1 MARTFLRVL
10 CLVVVLSLT
19 PPVLVAQAKKTA
31 KGAAKTAAEEQGGG
45 SAKKKPTA
53 TKKPSKTKARP
64 TSSLASSD
72 EPLNPQPSLWGYPGL
87 WKTVGAGGLPAR
99 SFGGTGWVDRIN
111 RNPGYLTITTFG
123 TSGFYSFSQRFALDY
138 QVNINRRVLV
148 RRADQLS
155 FGQQRLT
162 LFGKGGCPEP
172 NCFPTYLLPT
182 VTFPGQLIPYL
193 RDPHTGV
200 LLNTAGFYNG
210 APWASALSQNGL
222 GEVVLGGHVT
232 LLDFSDSR
240 KFAVGLR
247 PYVFIP
253 TRRGLKQLQESGAQT
268 GSFQYGA
275 DLLLEGRAG
284 KAAGLYANAG
294 FRHVTDPK
302 PGGQRQ
308 FGLYNTVPVSF
319 GVNIPR
325 TGRLQLLA
333 EYTAG
338 FFFGRGTPD
347 DGLGTATDGTV
358 GFRAYPVNWLAFSAG
373 YRHTLNHS
381 QYGGDKNGFVG
392 QLSVSYLPVP
402 TVQAPIPPTVSCAAE
417 GAAVLAGEPVRLT
430 ATASTTSGGTLTYT
444 WATTAGRIE
453 GAGPTARLNTTGLAP
468 GSYAVTVRVDDG
480 RGGFADCTTQVSVK
494 SPPPPPPPPKPPT
507 ATCGADKSSVA
518 PGEVVAL
525 SATATSPDNRRL
537 NYDWT
542 VTGGRVAGSGPAV
555 RWDTTGLSTG
565 AYTATVRVADDRGL
579 SARCSAAINVQA
591 PPPAPR
597 AARLN
602 ECKFKA
608 GSPRVDNVCKAV
620 LDDVA
625 LRLQNEPGSRA
636 ALIGSHTAKEARTK
650 ALQSLNVQR
659 ASNVKAY
666 LVREKGIN
674 TGRIDVRTIG
684 DSETV
689 QIWLLPRGA
698 SMADLPGA
706 AAIEQMPPEKK
717 VPRKAAPRKKAAAT
731 TEAAPV
737 KKAAPVTEAA
747 PAKKAAP
754 AAKAAPAKKAGK
766 KAPTT
771 KTP

>member
-1 MARTFLRVL
+1 MTKTLLRVL
-10 CLVVVLSLT
+10 CLVVVLSLI
-19 PPVLVAQAKKTA
+19 PPVLLAQAKKTA
-31 KGAAKTAAEEQGGG
+31 KGAAKTTAEEKGGG
-45 SAKKKPTA
+45 AAKKKAAA
-53 TKKPSKTKARP
+53 TKTPSKTKSRP

-87 WKTVGAGGLPAR
+87 WKTVGAGGLPAT
-99 SFGGTGWVDRIN
+99 SFGATGWVDRIN

-182 VTFPGQLIPYL
+182 VTVTGRLIPYL
-193 RDPHTGV
+193 RDPHTGA
-200 LLNTAGFYNG
+200 LLNTAGFYNA
-210 APWASALSQNGL
+210 APWASRLSQNRI

-240 KFAVGLR
+240 KFAIGLR

-253 TRRGLKQLQESGAQT
+253 TRSNVEKLQESGAQT
-268 GSFQYGA
+268 GTFQYGA
-275 DLLLEGRAG
+275 DLLLEARAG
-284 KAAGLYANAG
+284 KAAGFYANG
-294 FRHVTDPK
+294 GIRHVTS
-302 PGGQRQ
+302 PGRDDQKL
-308 FGLYNTVPVSF
+308 FGLYNTAPVSF
-319 GVNIPR
+319 GVNVPR
-325 TGRLQLLA
+325 TSRLQLLL
-333 EYTAG
+333 EYTAS
-338 FFFGRGTPD
+338 FFFGAGTRD

-358 GFRAYPVNWLAFSAG
+358 GFRAYPANWLAFSAG

-402 TVQAPIPPTVSCAAE
+402 RVEAPIPPTLSCAAE

-453 GAGPTARLNTTGLAP
+453 GTGPTARLDTTGLAP

-480 RGGFADCTTQVSVK
+480 KGGFADCTAQVSVK

-507 ATCGADKSSVA
+507 ATCRVDKSSVA

-525 SATATSPDNRRL
+525 SATASSPDNRRL

-542 VTGGRVAGSGPAV
+542 VTGGRVTGSGPAV

-579 SARCSAAINVQA
+579 SASCSAAINVQA
-591 PPPAPR
+591 PPPPPR

-608 GSPRVDNVCKAV
+608 RSPRVDNVCKAV

-636 ALIGSHTAKEARTK
+636 ALIGSHTATEARAK
-650 ALQSLNVQR
+650 ALQSLNVER

-666 LVREKGIN
+666 LVREKGID
-674 TGRIDVRTIG
+674 TGRIDVRTIA

-689 QIWLLPRGA
+689 QIWLAPRGA

-706 AAIEQMPPEKK
+706 AAAEQMPPEKK
-717 VPRKAAPRKKAAAT
+717 APRKAAPRKKAAAT
-731 TEAAPV
+731 TEAAP
-737 KKAAPVTEAA
+737 
-747 PAKKAAP
+747 AKKAAP
-754 AAKAAPAKKAGK
+754 ADKAAAPAKKAGK
-766 KAPTT
+766 KAPATT
-771 KTP
+771 TP

>member
-1 MARTFLRVL
+1 MTKTLLRVL
-10 CLVVVLSLT
+10 CLVVVLSLI
-19 PPVLVAQAKKTA
+19 PPVLLAQAKKTA
-31 KGAAKTAAEEQGGG
+31 KGAAKTTAEEKGGG
-45 SAKKKPTA
+45 AAKKKA
-53 TKKPSKTKARP
+53 AAKKTPSKTKARP

-99 SFGGTGWVDRIN
+99 SFGGAGWVDRIN

-162 LFGKGGCPEP
+162 RFGKGGCREP

-232 LLDFSDSR
+232 LLDFSESR

-253 TRRGLKQLQESGAQT
+253 TRQGLKQLQESGAQT

-294 FRHVTDPK
+294 LRHVTDPR

-325 TGRLQLLA
+325 TSRLQLLA

-381 QYGGDKNGFVG
+381 QFGGDKNGFVG
-392 QLSVSYLPVP
+392 QLSVSYLPVSR
-402 TVQAPIPPTVSCAAE
+402 VEAPIPPTLSCAAE

-453 GAGPTARLNTTGLAP
+453 GTGPTARLNTTGLAP

-480 RGGFADCTTQVSVK
+480 KGGFADCTVQATVK

-507 ATCGADKSSVA
+507 ATCRVDKSSVA

-525 SATATSPDNRRL
+525 SATASSPDNRRL

-542 VTGGRVAGSGPAV
+542 VTGGRVTGSGPAV

-579 SARCSAAINVQA
+579 SASCSAAINVQA
-591 PPPAPR
+591 PPPPPR

-608 GSPRVDNVCKAV
+608 RSPRVDNVCKAV

-636 ALIGSHTAKEARTK
+636 ALIGSHTATEARAK
-650 ALQSLNVQR
+650 ALQSLNVER

-666 LVREKGIN
+666 LVREKGID
-674 TGRIDVRTIG
+674 TGRIDVRTIA

-689 QIWLLPRGA
+689 QIWLAPRGA

-706 AAIEQMPPEKK
+706 AAAEQMPPEKK
-717 VPRKAAPRKKAAAT
+717 APRKAAPRKKAAAT
-731 TEAAPV
+731 TEAAP
-737 KKAAPVTEAA
+737 
-747 PAKKAAP
+747 AKKAAP
-754 AAKAAPAKKAGK
+754 ATKAAPAKKAGK
-766 KAPTT
+766 KAPATT
-771 KTP
+771 TP